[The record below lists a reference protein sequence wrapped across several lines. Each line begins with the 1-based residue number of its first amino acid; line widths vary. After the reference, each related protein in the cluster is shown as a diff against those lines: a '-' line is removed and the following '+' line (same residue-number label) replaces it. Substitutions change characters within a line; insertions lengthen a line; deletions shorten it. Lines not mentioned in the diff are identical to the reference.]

1 MLNAKTNV
9 ETDRA
14 RELAIFA
21 AIIDHGSFSK
31 AGRVLN
37 LSASAVSRT
46 VDRTEARLGVR
57 LLMRTTRSLS
67 LTAEGQAYLQA
78 ARRILKD
85 LDDSEQQIADQG
97 SPRGRLRVS
106 ASLSHGRSHVVPLLP
121 EFSALYPHI
130 LVDIS
135 LTDTIT
141 DISSGQADVAVRFGK
156 LPDSNL
162 TARKLGVVKRV
173 VAASPD
179 YLRRFGAPTRPE
191 DLLSHNC
198 LHFNFFRAESSWPFL
213 VNGAVKWLPI
223 KGSIEANNGET
234 LGQLAML
241 GMGIVRLGEFLVGPN
256 IQAGKLVPI
265 LQDFNPGDA
274 EDVHAVFVGGSNTP
288 ARVRAFVDFLTQR
301 LCSCME

>member
-1 MLNAKTNV
+1 MNAGNNV
-9 ETDRA
+9 DTDRT
-14 RELAIFA
+14 RELAVFA
-21 AIIDHGSFSK
+21 AVVDHGSFSH

-37 LSASAVSRT
+37 LSPSAISRT
-46 VDRTEARLGVR
+46 IDRTEARLGVR
-57 LLMRTTRSLS
+57 LLLRTTRSLS

-106 ASLSHGRSHVVPLLP
+106 ASLSHGRLHVVPLLP
-121 EFSALYPHI
+121 EFAALYPHI

-141 DISSGQADVAVRFGK
+141 DISGGQADVAVRFGK

-162 TARKLGVVKRV
+162 TARKLGEVKRV
-173 VAASPD
+173 VTASPD
-179 YLRRFGAPTRPE
+179 YLARFGTPTRPE

-198 LHFNFFRAESSWPFL
+198 LHYNFLRTETSWPFL
-213 VNGAVKWLPI
+213 VNGTVEWLPI
-223 KGSIEANNGET
+223 KGSVEANSGET

-241 GMGIVRLGEFLVGPN
+241 GMGIVRLGEFLVDPE
-256 IQAGKLVPI
+256 IQAGRLIPI

-274 EDVHAVFVGGSNTP
+274 EEVNAVFVGGSNTP
-288 ARVRAFVDFLTQR
+288 ARVRAFVDFLAERFRNRTQ
-301 LCSCME
+301 

>member
-1 MLNAKTNV
+1 MNAGNNAD
-9 ETDRA
+9 TDRT
-14 RELAIFA
+14 RELAVFA
-21 AIIDHGSFSK
+21 AVVDHGSFSR

-37 LSASAVSRT
+37 LSPSAISRT
-46 VDRTEARLGVR
+46 IDRTEARLGVR
-57 LLMRTTRSLS
+57 LLLRTTRSLS

-106 ASLSHGRSHVVPLLP
+106 ASLSHGRLHVVPLLP
-121 EFSALYPHI
+121 EFAARYPHI

-141 DISSGQADVAVRFGK
+141 DILGGEADVAVRFGK

-162 TARKLGVVKRV
+162 TARKLGEVKRV
-173 VAASPD
+173 VTASPD
-179 YLRRFGAPTRPE
+179 YLARFGTPTRPE

-198 LHFNFFRAESSWPFL
+198 LHYNFLRAETSWPFL
-213 VNGAVKWLPI
+213 VNGAVEWLPI
-223 KGSIEANNGET
+223 RGNIEANSGET

-241 GMGIVRLGEFLVGPN
+241 GMGIVRLGEFLVDPE
-256 IQAGKLVPI
+256 IQAGRLIPI

-274 EDVHAVFVGGSNTP
+274 EEVNAVFVGGSNTP
-288 ARVRAFVDFLTQR
+288 ARVRAFVDFLAERFRNRMQ
-301 LCSCME
+301 